1 MIIAKRGGDS
11 QSKSDGVKKAK
22 RRRWADVKKAKRRR
36 WSALGRR
43 FVASKNE
50 NA

>member
-22 RRRWADVKKAKRRR
+22 RRRWAEKAKRRR
-36 WSALGRR
+36 WASALGRR

-50 NA
+50 ND